1 MATSVYVGLLMLRN
15 ATRDADRMPIAERFV
30 LDAAVEV
37 EKRYLRVLS
46 GDMQLIE
53 KKNDILDY

>member
-1 MATSVYVGLLMLRN
+1 VGLVMLRN
-15 ATRDADRMPIAERFV
+15 ASRDAARMPIAERYV
-30 LDAAVEV
+30 LDSAVEV
-37 EKRYLRVLS
+37 GKRYSRIVS

>member
-1 MATSVYVGLLMLRN
+1 
-15 ATRDADRMPIAERFV
+15 V
-30 LDAAVEV
+30 LDAVVEV
-37 EKRYLRVLS
+37 EKRYLRVMS